1 LDSGD
6 LAYLSIEARK
16 ILDAAGFDD
25 AVIVASNN
33 LDEYIIDSLKRQG
46 AKIDIWGV
54 GTKLVTAYD
63 QPALG
68 GVYKLGAIQVDETW
82 RPRIKLSEQASKV
95 TTPGRLHVRR
105 FTDGDTHVGDLIYD
119 PDLGVS
125 SPVEIVD
132 PQDAT
137 RRKKV
142 SSELSAR
149 ELLVP
154 IFRDG
159 NRIYEEPTL
168 EEVRALNRADMGRFH
183 PTIKR
188 FMNAHEYPVGLEKNL
203 HRLRT
208 NLVLK
213 ARGHDAEGGRD

>member
-1 LDSGD
+1 
-6 LAYLSIEARK
+6 LSIEARK
-16 ILDAAGFDD
+16 ILDDAGFDD
-25 AVIVASNN
+25 ALIVASNN

-46 AKIDIWGV
+46 ARIDVWGV

-68 GVYKLGAIQVDETW
+68 GVYKLGAIQVDDIW

-105 FTDGDTHVGDLIYD
+105 FTDGGTHLGDLIYD
-119 PDLGVS
+119 PELGVS

-137 RRKKV
+137 RRKRV
-142 SSELSAR
+142 SSGVTSR

-154 IFRDG
+154 IFRRG
-159 NRIYEEPTL
+159 VRTYEEPSL
-168 EEVRALNRADMGRFH
+168 EEIRALNVTDLACLH

-188 FMNAHEYPVGLEKNL
+188 FMNAHEYPVGLERNL

-208 NLVLK
+208 HLILD
-213 ARGHDAEGGRD
+213 ARGHDSEGGKVG